1 MNNMRVMA
9 AAPTSVDERIARE
22 SRPGEIRFKQVKL
35 VDKKNKNEII
45 FLVRK
50 IWHDLFFIIWVLIAS
65 LFYDASS

>member
-50 IWHDLFFIIWVLIAS
+50 IWHELLI
-65 LFYDASS
+65 